1 MCSCVPS
8 ACVGLCARAC
18 GPVGVSVSVLCSDTL
33 PASRG
38 VETPHLIPTPS
49 FARLQSLLRSGD
61 EQEAGVPTPLR
72 PYHSPSA
79 TCAATP
85 APAWLLQLQRGHL
98 LAVDPPAPKP
108 APSSRLP
115 APARPG
121 LVERG
126 GAAEGRA
133 PRPKEGSG
141 LSSNPHPRNSR
152 PSTLPS
158 RATVARGCLLVF
170 DLTAYW
176 I

>member
-18 GPVGVSVSVLCSDTL
+18 GPVGVSVSVLCSDTS

-38 VETPHLIPTPS
+38 VETPLLIPTPS
-49 FARLQSLLRSGD
+49 FARRQSLLRSGD

-79 TCAATP
+79 TCAPTP
-85 APAWLLQLQRGHL
+85 ALAWLLQLQRGHL

-108 APSSRLP
+108 APSSRFR
-115 APARPG
+115 APAWPG

-133 PRPKEGSG
+133 PDPGKGVVCPATPPPPQQPTQYPYPAG
-141 LSSNPHPRNSR
+141 APRWPEASFR
-152 PSTLPS
+152 Y
-158 RATVARGCLLVF
+158 
-170 DLTAYW
+170 LT
-176 I
+176 